1 MIRRILTSAGALAPP
16 VFLFL
21 AAAASFRYEAIAA
34 AKQTGGITDAGAPRA
49 KAKPMLRTKPMPPAK
64 GKKAMKA
71 QSGSPK
77 THTLPGGIICTE
89 TGTKDGV
96 QGTLDCRP
104 APKKK

>member
-1 MIRRILTSAGALAPP
+1 MRRTLTLGAALVLVFALGLGAAPHIP
-16 VFLFL
+16 SKAF
-21 AAAASFRYEAIAA
+21 AA
-34 AKQTGGITDAGAPRA
+34 AKQTGGTTDAGPPRA
-49 KAKPMLRTKPMPPAK
+49 KAKPMLRTKPVPPAR

-104 APKKK
+104 APRKK